1 MTPAPRAVRPL
12 GRVLGAEEAG
22 LYRDAAAA
30 VAAMRTAARA
40 QREAAAASLA
50 DECRVAREAA
60 EQEGRRAAARLLAQT
75 ASRAQGEIARL
86 PGQIAVVVA
95 EAVARV
101 VGGLDLAEAVA
112 RAARRAVEDLRGRHG
127 IVVRVAPACAAAV
140 RARLSGL
147 AEDLLVVEDRA
158 LQADDCV
165 IETGAGSVRAGL
177 SQQLAV
183 LRDALDRAAAG
194 NAPGSMAGD
203 MASDVAGGAR

>member
-1 MTPAPRAVRPL
+1 MTPGPRAIRPL
-12 GRVLGAEEAG
+12 GRVLSAAEAG
-22 LYRDAAAA
+22 LYRDAEAALA
-30 VAAMRTAARA
+30 LMGTAARE
-40 QREAAAASLA
+40 QREAAAKALA
-50 DECRVAREAA
+50 AECRTAREAA
-60 EQEGRRAAARLLAQT
+60 EQEGHRAAARLLAQT
-75 ASRAQGEIARL
+75 AARAQGEIARL

-112 RAARRAVEDLRGRHG
+112 RAARRAVEELRGRHG

-147 AEDLLVVEDRA
+147 AADLLVAEDRT
-158 LQADDCV
+158 LDVDECV
-165 IETGAGSVRAGL
+165 IETGAGTVRAGL

-194 NAPGSMAGD
+194 DAAPGAP
-203 MASDVAGGAR
+203 